1 MLSSNDFYE
10 KLTFDKSK
18 NILEQLKDFTLNQFP
33 NICENMSDFNEISEE
48 FASFVSKLS
57 LEFAKIWNI
66 QFYIDRNWYKII
78 IDGFEDLL
86 CNSLYDTIMNLFPF
100 DDENKIN
107 YDLYNNITLKTFKI
121 NDYDYQSHKDEI
133 QLQISKFKEFSVFKT
148 PKQKLIVLSNLC
160 NYINYTYANRDRNK
174 LLKFLTFML
183 MHSKIENLQNELIYC
198 LLFRNKTVIESDED
212 FYLSIA
218 LQTRKNFQ
226 IYAKKINTIQNKE
239 DLFEDEIIESEK
251 KMKELKNINDIP
263 TDLLSKDFDNN
274 EKMKLHK
281 YELLRQSFRNILNKI
296 NENNNN

>member
-33 NICENMSDFNEISEE
+33 KICKNLSDFNEISEE
-48 FASFVSKLS
+48 FSSFVSKLT

-66 QFYIDRNWYKII
+66 QLYIDRNWYKII

-296 NENNNN
+296 NENDNN

>member
-33 NICENMSDFNEISEE
+33 KICKNLSDFNEISEE
-48 FASFVSKLS
+48 FSSFVSKLT

-66 QFYIDRNWYKII
+66 QLYIDRNWYKII
-78 IDGFEDLL
+78 INGFEDLL

>member
-1 MLSSNDFYE
+1 MLSTNDFYE

-33 NICENMSDFNEISEE
+33 KICKNLSDFNEISEE
-48 FASFVSKLS
+48 FSSFVSKLT

-66 QFYIDRNWYKII
+66 QLYIDRNWYKII

>member
-1 MLSSNDFYE
+1 MLSTNDFYE

-33 NICENMSDFNEISEE
+33 KICKNLSDFNEISEE
-48 FASFVSKLS
+48 FSSFVSKLT

-66 QFYIDRNWYKII
+66 QLYIDRNWYKII

-107 YDLYNNITLKTFKI
+107 YDLYNNITLKTFDI

-174 LLKFLTFML
+174 LLNFLTFML

>member
-1 MLSSNDFYE
+1 MLSTNDFYE

-33 NICENMSDFNEISEE
+33 KICKNLSDFNEISEE
-48 FASFVSKLS
+48 FSSFVSKLT

-66 QFYIDRNWYKII
+66 QLYIDRNWYKII

-107 YDLYNNITLKTFKI
+107 YDLYNNIILKTFKI

-174 LLKFLTFML
+174 LLNFLTFML

>member
-1 MLSSNDFYE
+1 MLSTNDFYE

-33 NICENMSDFNEISEE
+33 NICENISDFNEISDE

-57 LEFAKIWNI
+57 LEFSKIWNI
-66 QFYIDRNWYKII
+66 QLYIDRNWYKII

-86 CNSLYDTIMNLFPF
+86 CNSLYDTIMNLFQF
-100 DDENKIN
+100 DDDNSIN

-174 LLKFLTFML
+174 LLNFLTFML

>member
-1 MLSSNDFYE
+1 MLSTNDFYE

-33 NICENMSDFNEISEE
+33 NICENISDFNEISDE

-57 LEFAKIWNI
+57 LEFSKIWNI
-66 QFYIDRNWYKII
+66 QLYIDRNWYKII

-86 CNSLYDTIMNLFPF
+86 CNSLYDTIMNLFQF
-100 DDENKIN
+100 DDDNSIN
-107 YDLYNNITLKTFKI
+107 YDLYNNITLKTFDI

-183 MHSKIENLQNELIYC
+183 MHSKIENLQNQLIYC

-218 LQTRKNFQ
+218 LQSRKYFQ
-226 IYAKKINTIQNKE
+226 IYGKKINTIQNKE
-239 DLFEDEIIESEK
+239 DLYEDELIESEE
-251 KMKELKNINDIP
+251 KMKEIKNINDIP
-263 TDLLSKDFDNN
+263 TDLLNKDFDND

>member
-1 MLSSNDFYE
+1 MLSTNDFYE

-33 NICENMSDFNEISEE
+33 KICKNLSDFNEISEE
-48 FASFVSKLS
+48 FSSFVSKLT

-66 QFYIDRNWYKII
+66 QLYIDRNWYKII

-174 LLKFLTFML
+174 LLNFLTFML

>member
-1 MLSSNDFYE
+1 
-10 KLTFDKSK
+10 
-18 NILEQLKDFTLNQFP
+18 
-33 NICENMSDFNEISEE
+33 
-48 FASFVSKLS
+48 
-57 LEFAKIWNI
+57 
-66 QFYIDRNWYKII
+66 
-78 IDGFEDLL
+78 
-86 CNSLYDTIMNLFPF
+86 
-100 DDENKIN
+100 
-107 YDLYNNITLKTFKI
+107 
-121 NDYDYQSHKDEI
+121 
-133 QLQISKFKEFSVFKT
+133 
-148 PKQKLIVLSNLC
+148 
-160 NYINYTYANRDRNK
+160 
-174 LLKFLTFML
+174 